1 MIRNAFAAIVAGFV
15 MVTTLSGAHAQQS
28 LKLGIGVTSDFL
40 AAYMALDQGLFRDQI
55 VPVELKTRKGV
66 EQFALDEHVRKGA
79 TIADMQKLK
88 AVFKKDGTVT
98 AANSSSISDGAAAL
112 VLLSAASV
120 FAQAAPASTLVTA
133 TKPATA
139 PRKTVETPAAA
150 ASSRTSGVDKERV
163 TARVVGEFRGW
174 SGGTYFPLDNG
185 QVWRQVGAESNELPP
200 RRDAVVEIY
209 PSGNGYWR
217 LRFEGAWITVRRL
230 Q

>member
-1 MIRNAFAAIVAGFV
+1 MR
-15 MVTTLSGAHAQQS
+15 S
-28 LKLGIGVTSDFL
+28 FL
-40 AAYMALDQGLFRDQI
+40 AFG
-55 VPVELKTRKGV
+55 
-66 EQFALDEHVRKGA
+66 FAL
-79 TIADMQKLK
+79 
-88 AVFKKDGTVT
+88 
-98 AANSSSISDGAAAL
+98 SSISLLAAAPSFSAS
-112 VLLSAASV
+112 LSPAERERLGLAGFSSEQLAALDAAVAAYHAGQPIASGKAATAAAPLAAV
-120 FAQAAPASTLVTA
+120 PAQVAPASTPVIA
-133 TKPATA
+133 SKPATA

-185 QVWRQVGAESNELPP
+185 QVWRQVGSESNELSP

-217 LRFEGAWITVRRL
+217 LRFDGAWITVRRL